1 MKFQGKK
8 LKNIFIYLL
17 SFTASA
23 IGIGLNFFLSKVLGA
38 ENYGSLQYY
47 VALATTISQFA
58 LFGLNSF
65 LIREAKNESQNGQA
79 FNKCTSLYFVIILF
93 ILPILYPVLYYA
105 IPNTTGNI
113 VATTTVIVTAILM
126 GLNALLAA
134 NFQGNGKFQF
144 SIIFENLIP
153 KLFLLI
159 IAIIFYFI
167 HQLGILEE
175 YYLVFY
181 ICIYGLICVPIILK
195 YFRKINLKF
204 SKSEFL
210 SIVFFFGVTVTYSL
224 GNNLTKV
231 LQGGL
236 YENEVA
242 LGIISVSLNIIN
254 LVTVFTSVLTNMVK
268 PIFAKKKRENDMDGL
283 ISIYRF
289 NTRVS
294 SYFAIPLFLFF
305 IMHSTKFLL
314 LFGEDYTV
322 YPYILL
328 VLSLANLIN
337 ELTGPNGT
345 MLAMTGKEKWELFNG
360 LLYFAVYFIF
370 IFIYSFDPIYGLC
383 YTLLTAQIVVNA
395 AKFIEVGIIFK
406 VIPLDLKT
414 LLTLVI
420 ILVVDSA
427 IIWPLTYLQ
436 IELWAWILIG
446 VVIGATL
453 VLLNCFLLSIYRK
466 TDFKNLLNLK
476 V

>member
-1 MKFQGKK
+1 MKLKGKK
-8 LKNIFIYLL
+8 FKNIFIYLL

-23 IGIGLNFFLSKVLGA
+23 AGIGLNFFLSKVLGT

-58 LFGLNSF
+58 LFGLHFF

-79 FNKCTSLYFVIILF
+79 FNKCFSLYFAIALF

-105 IPNTTGNI
+105 VPNTTGNI
-113 VATTTVIVTAILM
+113 IVTTTVIITAILM
-126 GLNALLAA
+126 GTNTLLAA

-153 KLFLLI
+153 KLSLLI
-159 IAIIFYFI
+159 IAVVFYFI
-167 HQLGILEE
+167 HQLGILQE

-181 ICIYGLICVPIILK
+181 IGIYGLICVPIVIK

-204 SKSEFL
+204 KKSEIL
-210 SIVFFFGVTVTYSL
+210 SIIFFFGVAVTYSL

-242 LGIISVSLNIIN
+242 LGIISVSLNIIS

-328 VLSLANLIN
+328 VLSLANLTN

-370 IFIYSFDPIYGLC
+370 IFVYSFDPIYGLC
-383 YTLLTAQIVVNA
+383 YALLTAQIAVSI
-395 AKFIEVGIIFK
+395 AKFIEVGVIFK
-406 VIPLDLKT
+406 VIPLDWKT
-414 LLTLVI
+414 LLTLGAIVLVNSGVI
-420 ILVVDSA
+420 
-427 IIWPLTYLQ
+427 WCLTYLNV
-436 IELWAWILIG
+436 ELWAWILIG
-446 VVIGATL
+446 VVIGAAL
-453 VLLNCFLLSIYRK
+453 VLINCFLLSMYRK
-466 TDFKNLLNLK
+466 TDFRDLLNLK